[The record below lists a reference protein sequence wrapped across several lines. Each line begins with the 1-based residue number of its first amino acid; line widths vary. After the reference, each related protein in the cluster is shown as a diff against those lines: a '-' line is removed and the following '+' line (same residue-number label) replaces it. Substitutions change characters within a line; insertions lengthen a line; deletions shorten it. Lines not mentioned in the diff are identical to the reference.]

1 MWRMKAAIIGLSA
14 LLLCG
19 SRLMA
24 QGSKDDGSIPI
35 VFHVTSVKQD
45 EPPDYCMTGE
55 CMAVRYTVEGYSRV
69 QGDAHYTQFVLK
81 CVEITALN
89 PTSHV
94 TMSCARVRANTNYDA
109 KLFAD
114 WLFFIDNG
122 RKNSQSTNGPLEEA
136 FDIVSQR
143 EVVKP

>member
-1 MWRMKAAIIGLSA
+1 MWRTKAAIIGLPA
-14 LLLCG
+14 LFLCG
-19 SRLMA
+19 SCLMA
-24 QGSKDDGSIPI
+24 QASEDDGSIRI

-45 EPPDYCMTGE
+45 EPPDYCTTGE

-89 PTSHV
+89 PNPHV
-94 TMSCARVRANTNYDA
+94 TMSCARVRANANYDA
-109 KLFAD
+109 KLYAAF
-114 WLFFIDNG
+114 LFFIDEG
-122 RKNSQSTNGPLEEA
+122 SGKPRSTNDTPVAA
-136 FDIVSQR
+136 FEIVSQR

>member
-45 EPPDYCMTGE
+45 EPPDYCTTGE
-55 CMAVRYTVEGYSRV
+55 CVAVRYTVEGYSRV

-81 CVEITALN
+81 CVEVTVLN
-89 PTSHV
+89 RTLDVRS
-94 TMSCARVRANTNYDA
+94 SCARVRANANYDA

-114 WLFFIDNG
+114 LLFFIDEG
-122 RKNSQSTNGPLEEA
+122 RKNSQSTNAPPEA
-136 FDIVSQR
+136 AFNIVSQR

>member
-1 MWRMKAAIIGLSA
+1 
-14 LLLCG
+14 
-19 SRLMA
+19 
-24 QGSKDDGSIPI
+24 
-35 VFHVTSVKQD
+35 
-45 EPPDYCMTGE
+45 
-55 CMAVRYTVEGYSRV
+55 
-69 QGDAHYTQFVLK
+69 
-81 CVEITALN
+81 
-89 PTSHV
+89 
-94 TMSCARVRANTNYDA
+94 MSCARVRANTNYDA